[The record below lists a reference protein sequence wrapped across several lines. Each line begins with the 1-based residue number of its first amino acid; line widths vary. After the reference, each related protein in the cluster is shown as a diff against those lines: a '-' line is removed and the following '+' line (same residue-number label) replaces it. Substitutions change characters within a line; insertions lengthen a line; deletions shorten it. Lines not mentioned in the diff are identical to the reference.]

1 MAFGEA
7 KISPETKTSEKS
19 KKIPYNVIAQPK
31 TTAPQLKGVVEEA
44 RPHFKDI
51 KVNPGFDPRAAHP
64 IEKRTFEYLMSLHL
78 SNAQRT
84 HDPVGQRNRYNAGG
98 GADNHKATNIS
109 IVHNLEDGV
118 ERIANTQHNTA
129 FRLWHF
135 QETMLEAGWSQA
147 MINEAEFD
155 VEVVYVQDTKAE
167 MEVFDT
173 LNGTGI
179 RVVGNDIKFISKW
192 ARNLP
197 DELAMY
203 AVLKV
208 TNRKLPDFQTWHIEP
223 FATLAQN
230 TTSVALGKFKQAAKQ
245 NKTAWNN
252 LIDACTNQ
260 PQDTALHERLAMKLP
275 LYKVCNELI
284 DDIPLLKDAE
294 QDNVQTIQGWT
305 FGLDRHYLTEL
316 YDNKDVWNLFK
327 KWIQNELQRN
337 IDSYNYI
344 YDGIK
349 KGILPKSAKSNVK
362 GTLADFN
369 YTGLRAAQKDHQS
382 IAFLTIYNFWK
393 STEYQEAFP
402 NGVKGLGKDVL
413 DILRREVHDDFM
425 KTDFANSK

>member
-1 MAFGEA
+1 MAFGA
-7 KISPETKTSEKS
+7 AKTSPNTQANS
-19 KKIPYNVIAQPK
+19 IAQPK
-31 TTAPQLKGVVEEA
+31 TPTPQMKEIVEDA
-44 RPHFKDI
+44 RSHFKDI
-51 KVNPGFDPRAAHP
+51 KVNPDFNPQAAHP
-64 IEKRTFEYLMSLHL
+64 IEKRTFQYLMSLHL

-84 HDPVGQRNRYNAGG
+84 HDPAGQRNRYNAGG

-109 IVHNLEDGV
+109 IVHNLKDGI

-129 FRLWHF
+129 FRLYHF
-135 QETMLEAGWSQA
+135 QETMLKAGWSQA

-155 VEVVYVQDTKAE
+155 VEVVYVADTKDE

-192 ARNLP
+192 ARDLP
-197 DELAMY
+197 EELAMY

-230 TTSVALGKFKQAAKQ
+230 KTSVALGKFKQAAKQ

-252 LIDACTNQ
+252 LMDACINH
-260 PQDTALHERLAMKLP
+260 PKDTALHERLAMKLP
-275 LYKVCNELI
+275 VYTVCKELI
-284 DDIPLLKDAE
+284 DDIDLTKDAE

-305 FGLDRHYLTEL
+305 FMLDRHYLTEL
-316 YDNKDVWNLFK
+316 YDNKEVWNLFK
-327 KWIQNELQRN
+327 MWIQNELQRN

-349 KGILPKSAKSNVK
+349 KGILPKSSKSDVK

-369 YTGLRAAQKDHQS
+369 YTGLRAAQRDHQS
-382 IAFLTIYNFWK
+382 IAFLTLYNFWK
-393 STEYQEAFP
+393 SDEYQAAFP
-402 NGVKGLGKDVL
+402 QGVKGLGKDVL
-413 DILRREVHDDFM
+413 EILRNEVHTAFFEDPF
-425 KTDFANSK
+425 KNKK

>member
-1 MAFGEA
+1 MVNTTMAFETA
-7 KISPETKTSEKS
+7 KTASETTAS
-19 KKIPYNVIAQPK
+19 NIAQNNTPTPQMK
-31 TTAPQLKGVVEEA
+31 TILEEA
-44 RPHFKDI
+44 RPYFKDI
-51 KVNPGFDPRAAHP
+51 KVNPGFDPRVAHS
-64 IEKRTFEYLMSLHL
+64 IEKRTFKYLMDLHL

-84 HDPVGQRNRYNAGG
+84 HDPAGQRNRYNAGG

-109 IVHNLEDGV
+109 IVHNLQDNV
-118 ERIANTQHNTA
+118 ERYANTQHNTA
-129 FRLWHF
+129 FRLFYF
-135 QETMLEAGWSQA
+135 QETMLQEGWSQA
-147 MINEAEFD
+147 MIDEAEFD
-155 VEVVYVQDTKAE
+155 VEVVYVPDTKAE

-208 TNRKLPDFQTWHIEP
+208 TNRKLPDFQPWHIEP

-230 TTSVALGKFKQAAKQ
+230 KTSVALGKFKQAAKQ

-252 LIDACTNQ
+252 LIDACTKH
-260 PQDTALHERLAMKLP
+260 PEDTGLHERLAMKLP
-275 LYKVCNELI
+275 VYKVCKELI
-284 DDIPLLKDAE
+284 DDIDLAKNAE

-349 KGILPKSAKSNVK
+349 KGILKKSEKSNVK

-393 STEYQEAFP
+393 SDEYQDAFP

-425 KTDFANSK
+425 KTDFANAK

>member
-1 MAFGEA
+1 MAFEA
-7 KISPETKTSEKS
+7 ATT
-19 KKIPYNVIAQPK
+19 APK
-31 TTAPQLKGVVEEA
+31 TTAKNIDQPSIPTPKMKEIVEEA
-44 RPHFKDI
+44 RSYFKDI
-51 KVNPGFDPRAAHP
+51 KVNLGFNPQVAHP
-64 IEKRTFEYLMSLHL
+64 IEKRTFLYLMSLHL

-109 IVHNLEDGV
+109 IVHNLRDGV

-129 FRLWHF
+129 FRLYYF
-135 QETMLEAGWSQA
+135 QETMLEAGWTQE
-147 MINEAEFD
+147 MINETEFD
-155 VEVVYVQDTKAE
+155 VEVVYVPDTKAE

-192 ARNLP
+192 ARDLP
-197 DELAMY
+197 EELAMY

-208 TNRKLPDFQTWHIEP
+208 TDRKLPDFQTWHIEP

-230 TTSVALGKFKQAAKQ
+230 KTSVALGKFKQAAKQ

-252 LIDACTNQ
+252 LIDACTNR
-260 PQDTALHERLAMKLP
+260 PEDTVLHERLAMKLP
-275 LYKVCNELI
+275 VYKVCKELI
-284 DDIPLLKDAE
+284 DDIDLIKDAE

-305 FGLDRHYLTEL
+305 FMLDRHYLTEL
-316 YDNKDVWNLFK
+316 YDNKEVWNLFK
-327 KWIQNELQRN
+327 TWIQNELQRN
-337 IDSYNYI
+337 TDSYNYI

-349 KGILPKSAKSNVK
+349 KGILPKSAKCQVK

-382 IAFLTIYNFWK
+382 IAFLTLWEFWK
-393 STEYQEAFP
+393 SKEYQAAFP
-402 NGVKGLGKDVL
+402 SGVKGLGKDIL
-413 DILRREVHDDFM
+413 DTLRLEIHHDFM
-425 KTDFANSK
+425 KTDFSNTK